1 MTKTPRARRKVSRA
15 PDTHPPGTVAFM
27 TVGLGRYTAAAQC
40 MLGLQ
45 KPDGAHSEWFSGGVN
60 IGANRN
66 IVAAQFAGDWLC
78 MIDDDQV
85 FAPDLLVRL
94 LRHLADDR
102 VDIVVPL
109 ILRRNPPHAPVLLI
123 PAPMKGT
130 RTRVVELNHREQPVR
145 FFLQRATLANQR
157 GLQAVEGAGSGI
169 MLIRRRVFER
179 IEPPWFERK
188 GELGE
193 DFHFCLK
200 ARAAGCGV
208 FCDFGVTA
216 GHVTPM
222 AVWPTRQPNG
232 RWGTTYS
239 YVHLGQ
245 QEVVTRLV
253 ALDASAR
260 RARPARRPSSPRR
273 RS

>member
-1 MTKTPRARRKVSRA
+1 MTNASRVRKKVRPE
-15 PDTHPPGTVAFM
+15 PDKRHPGTVAFM

-40 MLGLQ
+40 MLALQ
-45 KPDGAHSEWFSGGVN
+45 KPENTHSEWFSGGVN
-60 IGANRN
+60 IAGNRN
-66 IVAAQFAGDWLC
+66 IVGAQFAGDWLC

-85 FAPDLLVRL
+85 FAPDLLLRL

-123 PAPMKGT
+123 PAPIKGT

-145 FFLQRATLANQR
+145 FVLQRATLANQR
-157 GLQAVEGAGSGI
+157 GLQAVEAAGSGI

-253 ALDASAR
+253 ALDAR
-260 RARPARRPSSPRR
+260 GTRTRLRRP
-273 RS
+273 

>member
-1 MTKTPRARRKVSRA
+1 LIPEILMTKPTQARKNMKRTTDSRAR
-15 PDTHPPGTVAFM
+15 GTVAFM
-27 TVGLGRYTAAAQC
+27 TTGLGRYTASAQC
-40 MLGLQ
+40 MVALERPEGTRSQ
-45 KPDGAHSEWFSGGVN
+45 WFSGGVN

-78 MIDDDQV
+78 MVDDDQV

-94 LRHLADDR
+94 LRHLDDDR

-109 ILRRNPPHAPVLLI
+109 IVRRNPPHAPVLLVQ
-123 PAPMKGT
+123 APRKGT
-130 RTRVVELNHREQPVR
+130 RTRLVELDGREGPVR
-145 FFLQRATLANQR
+145 FFLQKAILANQR
-157 GLQAVEGAGSGI
+157 GLQRVEAAGSGV
-169 MLIRRRVFER
+169 MLIRRRVFDR
-179 IEPPWFERK
+179 VEPPAFERK
-188 GELGE
+188 GELGD

-208 FCDFGVTA
+208 FCDFGITA

-253 ALDASAR
+253 ALDAGGK
-260 RARPARRPSSPRR
+260 RARSRI
-273 RS
+273 